1 MMVVQKPQPTYH
13 RKEVETMPIFQ
24 KNNTNAARDN
34 AVNKVVEIP
43 VCSIIPNPAQPR
55 VIFDDYE
62 LSRLAV
68 SIQQNGILQPL
79 TVRRLENGISY
90 ELIAGERRLRACKL
104 LNMAYVPCIIIE
116 ATTKDSAV
124 LAVLENLQ
132 RADLNYMEEA
142 YAIKNLID
150 YYGLTQ
156 EETAARL
163 GIAQSTIANKLRLLK
178 LTDEEKALVLRFK
191 LNERQAR
198 ALLRLQSEQ
207 RKAAIEYISAN
218 QLNTVQA
225 DRYIDELLTEKP
237 KTSVKKRWTFRAV
250 NLYINTFNKTIDA
263 MKEAGINCEAQKN
276 KTDEFMEYVV
286 KIPLR

>member
-1 MMVVQKPQPTYH
+1 MA
-13 RKEVETMPIFQ
+13 IFQ
-24 KNNTNAARDN
+24 KNAPANTQN

-43 VCSIIPNPAQPR
+43 VCSIAPNPAQPR

-116 ATTKDSAV
+116 TTTKDSAV

-178 LTDEEKALVLRFK
+178 LTDEEKAMVLRFK

-198 ALLRLQSEQ
+198 ALLRLDSDK
-207 RKAAIEYISAN
+207 RRDAIEHISTN

-225 DRYIDELLTEKP
+225 DRYIDELIAGKP
-237 KTSVKKRWTFRAV
+237 RQTIKKRWSFRAV

-263 MKEAGINCEAQKN
+263 MKEAGIKCEAQKN
-276 KTDEFMEYVV
+276 KTEEFMEYVV

>member
-1 MMVVQKPQPTYH
+1 MS
-13 RKEVETMPIFQ
+13 IFQ
-24 KNNTNAARDN
+24 KTQNVSQSN
-34 AVNKVVEIP
+34 AVNKVIEIP
-43 VCSIIPNPAQPR
+43 ICSIVPNPAQPR
-55 VIFDDYE
+55 VISDDYE

-104 LNMAYVPCIIIE
+104 LNMSYVPCIIIE
-116 ATTKDSAV
+116 ASTKDSAV

-178 LTDEEKALVLRFK
+178 LTDEEKAMVLRFK

-198 ALLRLQSEQ
+198 ALLRLESGR
-207 RKAAIEYISAN
+207 RKGAIEHISAN

-225 DRYIDELLTEKP
+225 DRYIDELLAGKP
-237 KTSVKKRWTFRAV
+237 KQVIKKKWSFKAV

-263 MKEAGINCEAQKN
+263 MKEAGINCEARRS
-276 KTDEFMEYVV
+276 KTEEFMEYVV

>member
-1 MMVVQKPQPTYH
+1 MS
-13 RKEVETMPIFQ
+13 IFQ
-24 KNNTNAARDN
+24 KNNVQTTQN

-43 VCSIIPNPAQPR
+43 VCSIAPNPAQPR

-79 TVRRLENGISY
+79 TVRRLENGLTY

-104 LNMAYVPCIIIE
+104 LNMAYVPCIVIE
-116 ATTKDSAV
+116 TTTRDSAV

-132 RADLNYMEEA
+132 RADLNFMEEA

-178 LTDEEKALVLRFK
+178 LTDEEKAMVIRYK
-191 LNERQAR
+191 LNERQSR
-198 ALLRLQSEQ
+198 ALLRLDSSK
-207 RKAAIEYISAN
+207 RKEAIEHISTN

-225 DRYIDELLTEKP
+225 DRYIDELLAGKSKVT
-237 KTSVKKRWTFRAV
+237 TKKRWSFCPV

-263 MKEAGINCEAQKN
+263 MKEAGIKCEAQRN
-276 KTDEFMEYVV
+276 KTAEFMEYVV
-286 KIPLR
+286 KIPLK

>member
-1 MMVVQKPQPTYH
+1 MA
-13 RKEVETMPIFQ
+13 IFQ
-24 KNNTNAARDN
+24 KNQSNTQSS

-43 VCSIIPNPAQPR
+43 ICSIAPNPAQPR

-104 LNMAYVPCIIIE
+104 LNMSYVPCIIIE
-116 ATTKDSAV
+116 TTTKDSAV

-132 RADLNYMEEA
+132 RADLNFMEEA

-178 LTDEEKALVLRFK
+178 LTDEEKAMVLRFK

-198 ALLRLQSEQ
+198 ALLRLESGR
-207 RKAAIEYISAN
+207 RKAAIEHISAN

-225 DRYIDELLTEKP
+225 DRYIDELLTDKP
-237 KTSVKKRWTFRAV
+237 KQVVKKKWSFRAV

-263 MKEAGINCEAQKN
+263 MKEAGINCEARRN
-276 KTDEFMEYVV
+276 KTEEFMEYVV

>member
-1 MMVVQKPQPTYH
+1 MERNNKMS
-13 RKEVETMPIFQ
+13 IFQ
-24 KNNTNAARDN
+24 KTQNVSQSN
-34 AVNKVVEIP
+34 AVNKVIEIP
-43 VCSIIPNPAQPR
+43 ICSIVPNPAQPR
-55 VIFDDYE
+55 VISDDYE

-104 LNMAYVPCIIIE
+104 LNMSYVPCIIIE
-116 ATTKDSAV
+116 ASTKDSAV

-178 LTDEEKALVLRFK
+178 LTDEEKAMVLRFK

-198 ALLRLQSEQ
+198 ALLRLESGR
-207 RKAAIEYISAN
+207 RKGAIEHISAN

-225 DRYIDELLTEKP
+225 DRYIDELLAGKP
-237 KTSVKKRWTFRAV
+237 KQVIKKKWSFKAV

-263 MKEAGINCEAQKN
+263 MKEAGINCEARRS
-276 KTDEFMEYVV
+276 KTEEFMEYVV

>member
-1 MMVVQKPQPTYH
+1 MERNNKMS
-13 RKEVETMPIFQ
+13 IFQ
-24 KNNTNAARDN
+24 KTQNVSQSN
-34 AVNKVVEIP
+34 AVNKVIEIP
-43 VCSIIPNPAQPR
+43 ICSIVPNPAQPR

-104 LNMAYVPCIIIE
+104 LNMSYVPCIIIE
-116 ATTKDSAV
+116 ASTKDSAV

-178 LTDEEKALVLRFK
+178 LTDEEKAMVLRFK

-198 ALLRLQSEQ
+198 ALLRLESGR
-207 RKAAIEYISAN
+207 RKGAIEHISAN

-225 DRYIDELLTEKP
+225 DRYIDELLAGKP
-237 KTSVKKRWTFRAV
+237 KQVVKKKWSFKAV

-263 MKEAGINCEAQKN
+263 MKEAGINCEARRS
-276 KTDEFMEYVV
+276 KTEEFMEYVV

>member
-1 MMVVQKPQPTYH
+1 MS
-13 RKEVETMPIFQ
+13 IFQ
-24 KNNTNAARDN
+24 KNNVQTTQN

-43 VCSIIPNPAQPR
+43 VCSIAPNPAQPR
-55 VIFDDYE
+55 MIFDDYE

-79 TVRRLENGISY
+79 TVRRLENGLTY

-116 ATTKDSAV
+116 TTTKDSAV

-198 ALLRLQSEQ
+198 ALLRLDSSK
-207 RKAAIEYISAN
+207 RKEAIEHISAN

-225 DRYIDELLTEKP
+225 DRYVDELLAGKP
-237 KTSVKKRWTFRAV
+237 KAATKKRWTFCPV

-263 MKEAGINCEAQKN
+263 MKEAGIKCEAQRN
-276 KTDEFMEYVV
+276 KTAEFMEYVV
-286 KIPLR
+286 KIPLK